1 MWNRLYRNHVI
12 VPFPS
17 YDTAKNAWAPQADIS
32 WCIGPSRKSEFVRFS
47 NRLTTESAAVTCA
60 LRRGQGWIDNRLR
73 HSQSGTGLRRGR
85 VIDMIG
91 TLKKTIEKE
100 KARPLRHQSP
110 QRRAEKA
117 FTFEQFK
124 AVIGKNGPKPSEQI
138 LQKSYEALVKLRNR
152 EHWSWIEARRKVE
165 ESRQDLTAASLS
177 KRRPRAARIP
187 VTERGWRKPG

>member
-1 MWNRLYRNHVI
+1 
-12 VPFPS
+12 
-17 YDTAKNAWAPQADIS
+17 
-32 WCIGPSRKSEFVRFS
+32 
-47 NRLTTESAAVTCA
+47 
-60 LRRGQGWIDNRLR
+60 
-73 HSQSGTGLRRGR
+73 
-85 VIDMIG
+85 MIG

-177 KRRPRAARIP
+177 KMSPSAVGANPAEAVSSHPAEKLSLMPDGCRFSSGAWSSC
-187 VTERGWRKPG
+187 VDSGL